1 MNGHELQLVLIA
13 QLRLRAAMVTDA
25 VKVTICRA
33 TVESSSL
40 AVLSPDESCYV
51 VDGPVKTTIQLD
63 ADSSSSSSS

>member
-1 MNGHELQLVLIA
+1 MNGHELQLVSIA

-25 VKVTICRA
+25 VKVSICRA

-51 VDGPVKTTIQLD
+51 VVDGPVKTTIQLD
-63 ADSSSSSSS
+63 ADSSSSS